1 METNE
6 KNNEKLRYSDD
17 ELEEFKELIL
27 SKLEKEKENLEHL
40 KQTMAGNDREAN
52 DTAPTFKALEEGNN
66 VLVKETSAQMA
77 ARSIKFIKDLE
88 AALVRIK
95 NKTYG
100 VCRITGKL
108 IPKERLRIVPHATT
122 TVEGKMMEKKNLKRL

>member
-6 KNNEKLRYSDD
+6 QNNERLRYSDE

-27 SKLEKEKENLEHL
+27 AKLEKEKENLEQL
-40 KQTMAGNDREAN
+40 KQAMAGNDKEAN
-52 DTAPTFKALEEGNN
+52 DTAPTFKILEEGSN
-66 VLVKETSAQMA
+66 VLAKEINARMA

-122 TVEGKMMEKKNLKRL
+122 TVEGKMMEKKTLRHS